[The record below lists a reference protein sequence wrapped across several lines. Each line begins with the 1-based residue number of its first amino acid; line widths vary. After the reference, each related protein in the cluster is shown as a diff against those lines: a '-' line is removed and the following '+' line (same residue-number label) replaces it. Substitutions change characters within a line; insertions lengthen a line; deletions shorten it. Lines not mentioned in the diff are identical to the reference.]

1 MHKVDDIEYDPN
13 LNLLNMHKSIN
24 YKTTEYYNE
33 RLVRNELPLIY
44 RMYAIDAVRRCN
56 IFEFIYRFDLLSI
69 EI

>member
-1 MHKVDDIEYDPN
+1 MHI
-13 LNLLNMHKSIN
+13 SIN

>member
-1 MHKVDDIEYDPN
+1 
-13 LNLLNMHKSIN
+13 MHKSIN

-44 RMYAIDAVRRCN
+44 RMYAIDTVRRCN
-56 IFEFIYRFDLLSI
+56 IRVYLPFRFIVDRNLNAM